1 MDDNMEK
8 TNSRGAL
15 GRWGE
20 QHAANLLES
29 AGMHIVE
36 RNWRCARG
44 EIDIIA
50 IDERDLVIVEVKT
63 RRDDNKGSALAAVTP
78 DKLAQLRRLAI
89 MWLAASQRNV
99 NINFR
104 AIRVDIVAITRP
116 LQGKTRVLHV
126 RGVE

>member
-1 MDDNMEK
+1 
-8 TNSRGAL
+8 
-15 GRWGE
+15 
-20 QHAANLLES
+20 
-29 AGMHIVE
+29 
-36 RNWRCARG
+36 
-44 EIDIIA
+44 
-50 IDERDLVIVEVKT
+50 
-63 RRDDNKGSALAAVTP
+63 
-78 DKLAQLRRLAI
+78 